1 VEFEN
6 GQPMHRYF
14 DINPS
19 IIHLNHAAIAPWPL
33 PVRDAVFKFTEEN
46 TQIGSTHYP
55 AWLEVERSL
64 RRQLATLVNAP
75 SEHDIALLKSTSEA
89 LSVVAHGL
97 EWKPGDN
104 VVTSNEEFPSNRIVW
119 ESLKPSGVT
128 LIEVDLGKESS
139 PEQAL
144 ISACNEQTRLLTI
157 SSIQY
162 TSGTRVDLE
171 LLGNYCKQHN
181 ILFCIDAIQSIGAL
195 TTDVQKINADF
206 LMADG
211 HKWMMGPEGV
221 ALFYC
226 RKQHIPCLKLHQ
238 YGWHMIEH
246 AEDFSRKD
254 WQPANSARR
263 FECGSPNMLGIHAL
277 QAATS
282 LILDIGMAQIEKYLL
297 ENIRYLFEQLEHSEY
312 LECLTSRQEGKFG
325 GIVVFKHRTESSE
338 SLYKYLMKKGV
349 LCALRGGGVRF
360 SPHFYTPKESIAKAV
375 SLANAYK
382 STN

>member
-1 VEFEN
+1 
-6 GQPMHRYF
+6 MHRYF
-14 DINPS
+14 DIDPS
-19 IIHLNHAAIAPWPL
+19 IIHLNHAAIAPWPIS
-33 PVRDAVFKFTEEN
+33 VRDAVFKFAEEN

-55 AWLEVERSL
+55 VWQEVERSL

-75 SEHDIALLKSTSEA
+75 SENEIALLKSTSEC

-97 EWKPGDN
+97 EWKPGEN

-119 ESLKPSGVT
+119 ESLASSGVK
-128 LIEVDLGKESS
+128 LIEVDLSLGASA
-139 PEQAL
+139 EQAL
-144 ISACNEQTRLLTI
+144 MAACNEQTRLLTI

-162 TSGTRVDLE
+162 ASGTRVDLE
-171 LLGNYCKQHN
+171 LLGNFCKQHD
-181 ILFCIDAIQSIGAL
+181 ILFCIDAIQSVGAL
-195 TTDVQKINADF
+195 QTDVQKFNADF

-211 HKWMMGPEGV
+211 HKWMLGPEGV

-226 RKQHIPCLKLHQ
+226 HKKHIPQLKLHQ

-254 WQPANSARR
+254 WQPAVSARR

-277 QAATS
+277 HASTS
-282 LILDIGMAQIEKYLL
+282 LILEVGMSQIEKCLL
-297 ENIRYLFEQLEHSEY
+297 ENIRYLFGQLELAEQ
-312 LECLTSRQEGKFG
+312 LECLTTSKEGKFG

-338 SLYKYLMKKGV
+338 SLYRYLMKNGV

-360 SPHFYTPKESIAKAV
+360 SPHFYTQKSSLEKAV
-375 SLANAYK
+375 SMANAYK